1 MRRGSHIFQA
11 DKKHIHHRMLE
22 FGFSQPTIVI
32 ICYFITFLFGLIGL
46 GFIFISKQILVIL
59 LLVLFTLLSLFFA
72 KIFTKGR

>member
-32 ICYFITFLFGLIGL
+32 ICYFITFLLASL
-46 GFIFISKQILVIL
+46 AWD
-59 LLVLFTLLSLFFA
+59 LSSFQNKFW
-72 KIFTKGR
+72 